1 MNLTFTDEQQLLAD
15 AARRF
20 VARDAEHRW
29 ETIAAAG
36 WTALAPPEL
45 TIVCE
50 QLGRGPVPS
59 PLIVSSTTA
68 CVIDA
73 YGTDQQR
80 DRWLRPLASGDAI
93 GTIATSNMLVPWAAR
108 ADIIVVR
115 TADGLA
121 LVEDANVTPHDAL
134 GDEPLAHITWQESEP
149 MRPGTMDHALDH
161 TAVASLAYAV
171 GVAEGA
177 LALTVQHARDRHQ
190 FGRPIGSFQAVAH
203 RCADMRADIDA
214 CRYLAYQAAWA
225 LGRGDAALEVAA
237 AKAYANEAFR
247 RVFLHA
253 HQVHGAIGFST
264 EHPLHRYTTRLKS
277 FELTY
282 GSTAYHRERVARA
295 MGLRT

>member
-1 MNLTFTDEQQLLAD
+1 MNLTFTPEQQLLAD
-15 AARRF
+15 TARRF
-20 VARDAEHRW
+20 VARDPEHAW
-29 ETIAAAG
+29 ETIAGAG
-36 WTALAPPEL
+36 WPALALPEL

-50 QLGRGPVPS
+50 QLGRGPVRS
-59 PLIVSSTTA
+59 PLIASSTA
-68 CVIDA
+68 ARVIDA
-73 YGTDQQR
+73 YGTDRQR
-80 DRWLRPLASGDAI
+80 EHWLPRLASGDAI
-93 GTIATSNMLVPWAAR
+93 GTVAPSDTLVPWAAH
-108 ADIIVVR
+108 ADVIAVR
-115 TADGLA
+115 TADRLA
-121 LVEDANVTPHDAL
+121 LVEDATVRPHDAL
-134 GDEPLAHITWQESEP
+134 GDEPLAQITWQHAEP
-149 MRPGTMDHALDH
+149 MQPGTLDRALDH
-161 TAVASLAYAV
+161 AMVASLGFAV

-225 LGRGDAALEVAA
+225 FERESSELPVAA
-237 AKAYANEAFR
+237 AKAYANEALR

-264 EHPLHRYTTRLKS
+264 EHPLHRYTTRLKA

-282 GSTAYHRERVARA
+282 GSTAHHRERIARA